1 MDFQAIWQGLC
12 ATTTRAIRKLLL
24 AMVLVCLLSGF
35 SLAVAQNPVP
45 FVNAPLVPGAVVPG
59 GPGFTL
65 AVHGTGFVSGATV
78 DWNGAPLTTAFV
90 SRSQL
95 SATVPAENIAKA
107 GTASVSVANPSPN
120 EASNVD
126 SSIFICK

>member
-1 MDFQAIWQGLC
+1 M
-12 ATTTRAIRKLLL
+12 
-24 AMVLVCLLSGF
+24 
-35 SLAVAQNPVP
+35 
-45 FVNAPLVPGAVVPG
+45 PG

-65 AVHGTGFVSGATV
+65 AVRGTGFVSGATV

-126 SSIFICK
+126 SSIFICKQKWFSNRPLSRIYQGSKWKRQTSILRSIAR